1 METQREHAKDLLLSA
16 APVIISASL
25 HGPKNAVTEA
35 LATDLA
41 LALKSAGYYE
51 AEALELLEYASDELE
66 QALADSP
73 FFNLPTFAERLW
85 DTVRAACCRIGHS
98 LTSPATYAQGKAEI
112 ADYERRR
119 GL

>member
-1 METQREHAKDLLLSA
+1 METQREHAKDLLLAA
-16 APVIISASL
+16 APVIVAASL
-25 HGPKNAVTEA
+25 HGPKNAVTET

-41 LALKSAGYYE
+41 FALQTSGYYE
-51 AEALELLEYASDELE
+51 EDGLDLLEYASDELE

-73 FFNLPTFAERLW
+73 FFNQPTFAERLW
-85 DTVRAACCRIGHS
+85 DTVRAACRRIGHS

-112 ADYERRR
+112 ADYERRK